1 VPASSSFPSPLVA
14 ALTGAELP
22 AGGLSARQS
31 ITLLEE
37 LMAVPDPRHRRG
49 RRHSLQS
56 ILVVAVCAVLAGAR
70 CYAAIGHWAVIHR
83 SAPGMCGRRRTA
95 PRSAGC

>member
-1 VPASSSFPSPLVA
+1 VWWSEGLYSLITREKARVRVLIFPVPACCCPHR

-31 ITLLEE
+31 ITLLQE

-49 RRHSLQS
+49 RRHSWS
-56 ILVVAVCAVLAGAR
+56 
-70 CYAAIGHWAVIHR
+70 
-83 SAPGMCGRRRTA
+83 GRT
-95 PRSAGC
+95 